1 MRCTFCATGKG
12 GFARNLAP
20 HEIVDQV
27 LTVQEQFG
35 QRVSNVV
42 FMGMGEPLLNLPA
55 VARAY
60 EIMNKDIGIGG
71 WRVAACSAGMAL
83 TYWLPTLSL
92 PVWQLQHLCK
102 QCPAAVTCRWTM
114 HAGPPGLLHFPAAL
128 RAQHC
133 QWGLLAAQ
141 RSSAHAPP
149 FDLQAVATSPS
160 PRLAYPTPLFASP
173 S

>member
-60 EIMNKDIGIGG
+60 EIMNKDIGIG
-71 WRVAACSAGMAL
+71 AA
-83 TYWLPTLSL
+83 WH
-92 PVWQLQHLCK
+92 V
-102 QCPAAVTCRWTM
+102 
-114 HAGPPGLLHFPAAL
+114 
-128 RAQHC
+128 
-133 QWGLLAAQ
+133 
-141 RSSAHAPP
+141 
-149 FDLQAVATSPS
+149 
-160 PRLAYPTPLFASP
+160 
-173 S
+173 